1 MENKEERLDPVRT
14 FTIISLRLDPETW
27 REFVSERDNQL
38 IFNRFLSAQDNCNL
52 FIWKQQQQTQS
63 VLSVSLH
70 FPENV
75 HTKVICVSKK
85 NHEVI
90 TKENATSILMI
101 QEVPGGDTFSYSV
114 TVIEEVICPLLG
126 NLEMNSSYEAGV
138 AEEALRTMKRLKNA
152 ALVMKAQIEGLTH
165 LSLPDA
171 LRGDAV
177 HDEGRK
183 LSDVHKLLHACD
195 SSIIEW
201 AELVSEFLQRDS
213 SQPILDGRKPL
224 PTEEF
229 NFWKNRLKNL
239 NFIQQQLMSSRAKQL
254 GSIVQTAESVYW
266 ATLTDIYRD
275 VQEAL
280 KEAEDV
286 TLSLN
291 SLQKQLEEVEQM
303 EYKQLEAN
311 MAAVMEEVRL
321 VWIRSESY
329 CRPSRMVVL
338 LQEICNLFIQMS
350 RKFLCGE
357 EVMRGLVSNPA
368 LVHRDVSLVIRT
380 LLSFREAYLQCKTQL
395 ENQSQQDGVTQTWD
409 VPLHLVFK
417 HLDNFLTQLHSIREA
432 FCVVLQYNQVDQTVL
447 SGVNGRMW
455 TDAVQG
461 VYEDFLSHVT
471 VLSECKCDPTDPDD
485 QSSRLH
491 LDQFQDQMLDLDR
504 QLGSVLSRAFE
515 NCCDFLSASKLV
527 EMFEFV
533 LDRPLIQ
540 DQLHPQLIRLVELVL
555 MELDQIEVL
564 FYCQRDKP
572 ETFSRFT
579 PTAAAGLCWTQQL
592 KRRTENTLE
601 NYRKVEYLCMGSAKS
616 QLVQQR
622 AQQILDLLQDFRD
635 QLRTDCSCQLDSD
648 CAFILQQPLIQQK
661 QQGML
666 GVNCSH
672 KLEAV
677 LRELRYVS
685 RERDVEL
692 LPHAA
697 RLFTVREDVTQS
709 RLSLGHMVSCYN
721 QVISDALQV
730 ELPLIQ
736 DQQQE
741 LYRALSELQ
750 RNTWSCEGV
759 QHLVEQRRESVLIFH
774 STVSKA
780 RNNMDAM
787 TNIIQGWA
795 ELHLLQRSGDLLL
808 EGGAT
813 GESYRQIREEGQELL
828 KLTQVNRSLYG
839 AEDSFESWIRYL
851 DHIDDKVQDALFQ
864 LLLRSLH
871 SLSDYMSPQ
880 VHTPR
885 NLKSFL
891 YCAPLQGGGLELSLQ
906 LEETGSVFEPS
917 VGDGLSDLLKNIIS
931 DIYTAASL
939 PPRISVS
946 HQGNYQVSLQ
956 QCPELSALEQ
966 EVMHRLLQVRE
977 EAERLRVGLDRYSYL
992 WQSDRLVVLQEF
1004 LTYSRRL
1011 GPEELDAAEAPPT
1024 LKDFWREIES
1034 LHSLSR
1040 EVADLDD
1047 IIVLHSWLQVDLRP
1061 FRDSLLSI
1069 IYDWTHMYTNY
1080 LLDSVSNSL
1089 QQVTQCAGG
1098 DEESSCSSS
1107 FPLTETIILLEA
1119 AGVQLPEHL
1128 SAQLQC

>member
-1 MENKEERLDPVRT
+1 MNK
-14 FTIISLRLDPETW
+14 
-27 REFVSERDNQL
+27 
-38 IFNRFLSAQDNCNL
+38 AGC
-52 FIWKQQQQTQS
+52 
-63 VLSVSLH
+63 
-70 FPENV
+70 V
-75 HTKVICVSKK
+75 H
-85 NHEVI
+85 I
-90 TKENATSILMI
+90 T
-101 QEVPGGDTFSYSV
+101 
-114 TVIEEVICPLLG
+114 
-126 NLEMNSSYEAGV
+126 
-138 AEEALRTMKRLKNA
+138 
-152 ALVMKAQIEGLTH
+152 
-165 LSLPDA
+165 
-171 LRGDAV
+171 
-177 HDEGRK
+177 
-183 LSDVHKLLHACD
+183 
-195 SSIIEW
+195 
-201 AELVSEFLQRDS
+201 
-213 SQPILDGRKPL
+213 
-224 PTEEF
+224 
-229 NFWKNRLKNL
+229 
-239 NFIQQQLMSSRAKQL
+239 
-254 GSIVQTAESVYW
+254 
-266 ATLTDIYRD
+266 
-275 VQEAL
+275 
-280 KEAEDV
+280 
-286 TLSLN
+286 
-291 SLQKQLEEVEQM
+291 
-303 EYKQLEAN
+303 
-311 MAAVMEEVRL
+311 
-321 VWIRSESY
+321 
-329 CRPSRMVVL
+329 
-338 LQEICNLFIQMS
+338 
-350 RKFLCGE
+350 
-357 EVMRGLVSNPA
+357 
-368 LVHRDVSLVIRT
+368 
-380 LLSFREAYLQCKTQL
+380 
-395 ENQSQQDGVTQTWD
+395 QDGVTQTWD
-409 VPLHLVFK
+409 VPLHLLFK

-432 FCVVLQYNQVDQTVL
+432 SCVILQFNQVDQTVL

-455 TDAVQG
+455 TDVVQG

-485 QSSRLH
+485 QSPRLH

-504 QLGSVLSRAFE
+504 RLGSVLSKAFE

-527 EMFEFV
+527 EMFKCV

-540 DQLHPQLIRLVELVL
+540 DQLRPQLIRLVELVL

-622 AQQILDLLQDFRD
+622 AQQILDFLQDFRD
-635 QLRTDCSCQLDSD
+635 QLRTDWSCQLDSD

-661 QQGML
+661 QRGML
-666 GVNCSH
+666 GVKCSH

-692 LPHAA
+692 LPHTA
-697 RLFTVREDVTQS
+697 RLFTIREDVTQS
-709 RLSLGHMVSCYN
+709 SLSLGHMVSCYN
-721 QVISDALQV
+721 QVISGALQV

-736 DQQQE
+736 DQQQD

-759 QHLVEQRRESVLIFH
+759 QHLVEQRRESLLIFH

-787 TNIIQGWA
+787 THIIQGWA
-795 ELHLLQRSGDLLL
+795 ELHLLQRSGDSLL

-813 GESYRQIREEGQELL
+813 GESYRQIREEGQQLL

-851 DHIDDKVQDALFQ
+851 DHIDDKSCSGAL
-864 LLLRSLH
+864 LALI
-871 SLSDYMSPQ
+871 
-880 VHTPR
+880 
-885 NLKSFL
+885 
-891 YCAPLQGGGLELSLQ
+891 LQ
-906 LEETGSVFEPS
+906 LEETGSVFDPS
-917 VGDGLSDLLKNIIS
+917 VRDGLSDLLKNIIS

-946 HQGNYQVSLQ
+946 RQGNYQVCLQ
-956 QCPELSALEQ
+956 QSPELSVLEQ

-977 EAERLRVGLDRYSYL
+977 EAERLREGLNRYSFL

-1024 LKDFWREIES
+1024 LKDFQREIES
-1034 LHSLSR
+1034 LHRLSR

-1089 QQVTQCAGG
+1089 QQVTQHADG
-1098 DEESSCSSS
+1098 DEESSSSSS